1 MLEVKIPAE
10 IQEYKSKLIAGL
22 SVRQFIAIAGALLV
36 GVPIGV
42 FGYGHIP
49 DDILPWLIM
58 ISVVPFVGYGFFKF
72 KGMNFE
78 EFLQA
83 WISFNFLPQKRV
95 YEDTDVNYF
104 YTIQE
109 EMLYK
114 DIVKQRIENGELSED
129 FELGETEEM

>member
-1 MLEVKIPAE
+1 MIEVKIPAE

-42 FGYGHIP
+42 FGYGRIP

-58 ISVVPFVGYGFFKF
+58 ISVVPFVGYGFVNF
-72 KGMNFE
+72 KGMKFE
-78 EFLQA
+78 EFVQA
-83 WISFNFLPQKRV
+83 WISFNFFPQKRV

-104 YTIQE
+104 YTLQE
-109 EMLYK
+109 EMLFE
-114 DIVKQRIENGELSED
+114 DIIKQRIENGEINEEFLSEA
-129 FELGETEEM
+129 EEM